1 MEQMIDAIQTN
12 PALGLA
18 LVLLAFALILSI
30 VKKLVK
36 LAALVLLVLG
46 GLGYFLQSQETTLPE
61 ALERANDELR
71 DAADDIGDVTD
82 GMKERLKA
90 TQKAVETIREN
101 LPDADQA
108 AEMVEAL
115 EEPAKVVGEALQN
128 TASGVADTTKTLPAT
143 LKDIMP
149 GLKSTKQS
157 DEDKSPEELKKE
169 KVKNQM
175 LDMVK
180 KRTSLIKERI
190 KNAAESTKTE

>member
-71 DAADDIGDVTD
+71 DAADNIGDVSD
-82 GMKERLKA
+82 DMKERLKA
-90 TQKAVETIREN
+90 TQKAVDTIREN
-101 LPDADQA
+101 LPDVDEA
-108 AEMVEAL
+108 AEIVEAL

-128 TASGVADTTKTLPAT
+128 TASGVAETTKKLPTT

-149 GLKSTKQS
+149 GLKSAKQS
-157 DEDKSPEELKKE
+157 DEEKSPEELKKE

-190 KNAAESTKTE
+190 KNAAESTKSE

>member
-71 DAADDIGDVTD
+71 DAADNIGDVSD
-82 GMKERLKA
+82 GMKERLK
-90 TQKAVETIREN
+90 
-101 LPDADQA
+101 
-108 AEMVEAL
+108 
-115 EEPAKVVGEALQN
+115 
-128 TASGVADTTKTLPAT
+128 
-143 LKDIMP
+143 
-149 GLKSTKQS
+149 S
-157 DEDKSPEELKKE
+157 DPKG
-169 KVKNQM
+169 
-175 LDMVK
+175 
-180 KRTSLIKERI
+180 R
-190 KNAAESTKTE
+190 

>member
-128 TASGVADTTKTLPAT
+128 TASGVAETTKKLPTT

-149 GLKSTKQS
+149 GLKSTKKS
-157 DEDKSPEELKKE
+157 DEEKSPEELKKE

-180 KRTSLIKERI
+180 KRSSLIKERI

>member
-30 VKKLVK
+30 MKKLVK

-128 TASGVADTTKTLPAT
+128 TASGVAETTKKLPTT

-149 GLKSTKQS
+149 GLKSTKKS
-157 DEDKSPEELKKE
+157 DEEKSPEELKKE

-180 KRTSLIKERI
+180 KRSSLIKERI

>member
-128 TASGVADTTKTLPAT
+128 TASGVAETTKKLPTT

-149 GLKSTKQS
+149 GLKSTKKS
-157 DEDKSPEELKKE
+157 DEEKSPEELKKE

>member
-128 TASGVADTTKTLPAT
+128 TASGVAETTQKLPTT

-149 GLKSTKQS
+149 GLKSTKKS
-157 DEDKSPEELKKE
+157 DEEKSPEELKKE

-180 KRTSLIKERI
+180 KRSSLIKERI

>member
-128 TASGVADTTKTLPAT
+128 TASGVAETTKKLPTT

-149 GLKSTKQS
+149 GLKSTKKS
-157 DEDKSPEELKKE
+157 DEEKSPEELKKE

-180 KRTSLIKERI
+180 ERTSLIKERI
-190 KNAAESTKTE
+190 KNAAESTKSE

>member
-1 MEQMIDAIQTN
+1 MEEMINAIQTN

-128 TASGVADTTKTLPAT
+128 TASGVAETTKKLPTT

-149 GLKSTKQS
+149 GLKSTKKS
-157 DEDKSPEELKKE
+157 DEEKSPEELKKE

>member
-71 DAADDIGDVTD
+71 DAADNIGDVSRWHE
-82 GMKERLKA
+82 GA
-90 TQKAVETIREN
+90 TQ
-101 LPDADQA
+101 
-108 AEMVEAL
+108 
-115 EEPAKVVGEALQN
+115 
-128 TASGVADTTKTLPAT
+128 
-143 LKDIMP
+143 
-149 GLKSTKQS
+149 S
-157 DEDKSPEELKKE
+157 DSKG
-169 KVKNQM
+169 
-175 LDMVK
+175 
-180 KRTSLIKERI
+180 R
-190 KNAAESTKTE
+190 

>member
-71 DAADDIGDVTD
+71 DAADNIGDVSD

-90 TQKAVETIREN
+90 TQTKRLRRATQSGTES
-101 LPDADQA
+101 
-108 AEMVEAL
+108 
-115 EEPAKVVGEALQN
+115 EPPKRC
-128 TASGVADTTKTLPAT
+128 KTGPRL
-143 LKDIMP
+143 M
-149 GLKSTKQS
+149 KSTGRR
-157 DEDKSPEELKKE
+157 EEAIAKS
-169 KVKNQM
+169 
-175 LDMVK
+175 
-180 KRTSLIKERI
+180 
-190 KNAAESTKTE
+190 